1 MQRKQTDLVQLPH
14 HGGRRDEGGFFCSTS
29 DSDNDRNTKRFFF
42 DPTAL
47 DGFTKIQALC

>member
-1 MQRKQTDLVQLPH
+1 VEDATKEDFMQH
-14 HGGRRDEGGFFCSTS
+14 I